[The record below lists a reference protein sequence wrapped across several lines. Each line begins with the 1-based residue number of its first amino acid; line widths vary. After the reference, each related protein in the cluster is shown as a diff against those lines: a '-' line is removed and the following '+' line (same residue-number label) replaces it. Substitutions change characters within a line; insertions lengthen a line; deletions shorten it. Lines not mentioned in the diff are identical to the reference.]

1 MRSKGKT
8 LSFIRHIFSYSDE
21 KAHRVGRP
29 IPLEI
34 DISPK
39 MVPAQIHA
47 VFIVVPRFNVT
58 TLITMI
64 ETMRIANYLAPASIF
79 SWEIASFDGAKITA
93 SNGMTTT
100 VSVADE
106 TLKPADFVF
115 VLGSWGTEHYSNRH
129 LIAWLRK
136 RGRAGER
143 ICGVELGCYIV
154 GRAGLLDGK
163 QATTH
168 WSWLNGF
175 KESFDHVDIQE
186 CLFTLD
192 KKVMTCS
199 GGLAG
204 VDLMLRLI
212 EEISGSSFSG
222 EIADQMLHH
231 PIRSATSPQRSTM
244 GRSTETML
252 PLVREAMTLI
262 EHNIEEPLTVPQ
274 IADMLDVSQRQ
285 LERQF
290 KKHVGCTVVQF
301 GLLRR
306 LQNARL
312 LLISTDLS
320 IRQIATASGFNTLS
334 HFAFSFGKFFGRR
347 PSDYREAWPANEPAP
362 SWPGSLSDFLNTLI
376 GASAKRSR

>member
-1 MRSKGKT
+1 M
-8 LSFIRHIFSYSDE
+8 
-21 KAHRVGRP
+21 
-29 IPLEI
+29 EI
-34 DISPK
+34 NVSPK
-39 MVPAQIHA
+39 MAKAQTHV
-47 VFIVVPRFNVT
+47 VFVVVPRFNIT
-58 TLITMI
+58 TLITII
-64 ETMRIANYLAPASIF
+64 EAMRIANYLAPVPVF
-79 SWEIASFDGAKITA
+79 SWEIASFDGTKVTA

-100 VSVADE
+100 VEAVGE
-106 TLKPADFVF
+106 ELRPAQFTF
-115 VLGSWGTEHYSNRH
+115 VLGSWGTEHYSNKP
-129 LIAWLRK
+129 LNAWLR
-136 RGRAGER
+136 RQARAGTR

-154 GRAGLLDGK
+154 ARAGLLDGK
-163 QATTH
+163 SATIH
-168 WSWLNGF
+168 WSWMSGF
-175 KESFDHVDIQE
+175 RETFDHVDVRE
-186 CLFTLD
+186 GLFTLD
-192 KKVMTCS
+192 SKVLTCA

-212 EEISGSSFSG
+212 EELHGSSFSG

-262 EHNIEEPLTVPQ
+262 ETNIEEPLTVPE
-274 IADMLDVSQRQ
+274 IADLLDVSQRQ

-312 LLISTDLS
+312 LLISTEMS

-334 HFAFSFGKFFGRR
+334 HFAYSFGKFFGRR
-347 PSDYREAWPANEPAP
+347 PSDYREAWPENEPAP
-362 SWPGSLSDFLNTLI
+362 SWPGSLSDFLKTLNKKP
-376 GASAKRSR
+376 SKRSGGP

>member
-1 MRSKGKT
+1 MNQQMPRAPN
-8 LSFIRHIFSYSDE
+8 HAIF
-21 KAHRVGRP
+21 V
-29 IPLEI
+29 
-34 DISPK
+34 
-39 MVPAQIHA
+39 
-47 VFIVVPRFNVT
+47 VVPRFNIT

-64 ETMRIANYLAPASIF
+64 ETMRIANYLAPERLF
-79 SWEIASFDGAKITA
+79 SWDIVSFDGANVAA

-100 VSVADE
+100 VGAASDA
-106 TLKPADFVF
+106 LPPAEFVF
-115 VLGSWGTEHYSNRH
+115 VLGSWGTEHYDNRA
-129 LIAWLRK
+129 LTAWLRK
-136 RGRAGER
+136 RARAGSS

-154 GRAGLLDGK
+154 ARAGLLEHK
-163 QATTH
+163 PATTH
-168 WSWLNGF
+168 WSWLSGF
-175 KESFDHVDIQE
+175 RESFDRVDVQE
-186 CLFTLD
+186 CLFTIEG
-192 KKVMTCS
+192 KIMTCS

-212 EEISGSSFSG
+212 EGTHGSGFSG

-231 PIRSATSPQRSTM
+231 PIRNATSPQRSTM

-262 EHNIEEPLTVPQ
+262 EENIEEPLSVPE
-274 IADMLDVSQRQ
+274 IAQTLDVSQRQ

-320 IRQIATASGFNTLS
+320 VREIATASGFNTLS

-347 PSDYREAWPANEPAP
+347 PSEYREAWPANEAAP
-362 SWPGSLSDFLNTLI
+362 SWPGSLSDFLSTLKDI
-376 GASAKRSR
+376 PGRDQPSRD

>member
-1 MRSKGKT
+1 MQIDMTQQTQRAAN
-8 LSFIRHIFSYSDE
+8 HAIF
-21 KAHRVGRP
+21 V
-29 IPLEI
+29 
-34 DISPK
+34 
-39 MVPAQIHA
+39 
-47 VFIVVPRFNVT
+47 VVPRFNIT

-64 ETMRIANYLAPASIF
+64 ETMRIANYLAPEPMF
-79 SWEIASFDGAKITA
+79 SWDIVSFDGADVAA

-100 VSVADE
+100 VATDPDALS
-106 TLKPADFVF
+106 PADFVF
-115 VLGSWGTEHYSNRH
+115 VLGSWGTEHYDNRP
-129 LIAWLRK
+129 LTAWLRK
-136 RGRAGER
+136 RARAGCG

-154 GRAGLLDGK
+154 ARAGLLDRK
-163 QATTH
+163 PATVH
-168 WSWLNGF
+168 WSWLSGF
-175 KESFDHVDIQE
+175 RESFDQVDVQE
-186 CLFTLD
+186 CLFTIEG
-192 KKVMTCS
+192 KIMSCS

-212 EEISGSSFSG
+212 ESIHGSGFSG

-231 PIRSATSPQRSTM
+231 PIRNAASPQRSTM

-262 EHNIEEPLTVPQ
+262 EKNIEEPLSVPE
-274 IADMLDVSQRQ
+274 IARFLDVSQRQ

-320 IRQIATASGFNTLS
+320 VREIATASGFNTLS

-347 PSDYREAWPANEPAP
+347 PSEYREAWPADEPAP
-362 SWPGSLSDFLNTLI
+362 SWPGSLSDFLSTLKDI
-376 GASAKRSR
+376 PARAQPNRD